1 MSGLFHGDHAGSRD
15 LLPLG
20 NGLAADAQPAPQ
32 LHRATDDFKR
42 LDERCVFHEG
52 HGKPR
57 LPPCPEKKVSHAFLA
72 DGKRCFHNEGTKSTG
87 FPPNMTLG
95 NRLKDARKA
104 AGLTQA
110 AVAERL
116 SVTRPAVTQWERD
129 ATVPELENLRRLAE
143 LYSTSVTDL
152 LGEGGN
158 AGNRLER
165 AKELLAEL
173 SDEDQDWYIKSLE
186 RDVEK
191 ARRGGA

>member
-1 MSGLFHGDHAGSRD
+1 
-15 LLPLG
+15 
-20 NGLAADAQPAPQ
+20 
-32 LHRATDDFKR
+32 
-42 LDERCVFHEG
+42 
-52 HGKPR
+52 
-57 LPPCPEKKVSHAFLA
+57 
-72 DGKRCFHNEGTKSTG
+72 
-87 FPPNMTLG
+87 MTLG